1 MIKLNNLGI
10 VCKIILCISA
20 IMIVFFNNLLCIT
33 LGLILFLGLYT
44 LDKTLGYIK
53 RRNIITD
60 IHTNIN
66 SDINFREKF
75 KLTEIIGITTSI
87 IALFNLIVEGNNY
100 TVNIFQIDL
109 YYNRAMY
116 LALVYLIID
125 GLYSLI
131 ESFINL
137 TKITEEGIIF
147 IDGTYVKYKEINV

>member
-1 MIKLNNLGI
+1 MNNLGI

-44 LDKTLGYIK
+44 LDKILGYIK